1 MMTGSSRSNSSTE
14 VVLVGLIGRP
24 HGLNG
29 TVYVWP
35 DTDDPHRFVPGS
47 RVLVGGRGEMEV
59 ENTRAHLKR
68 LLVKFVEVSDRVSAE
83 KLRGAEVYIE
93 ERQRRTLETE
103 EFWPDELEGLEVR
116 TPSGALI
123 GRVRGVELSDA
134 QDRLVIET
142 EAGLAE
148 VPFVDEL
155 VPSVNLEGGYLTLAD
170 LPGLL

>member
-1 MMTGSSRSNSSTE
+1 MMTGLSRSNSSTE
-14 VVLVGLIGRP
+14 AVLVGRIGRP

-47 RVLVGGRGEMEV
+47 RVLVEGRGEMEV
-59 ENTRAHLKR
+59 ENAHTHLER
-68 LLVKFVEVSDRVSAE
+68 LLVTFAEVSDRVSAE

-93 ERQRRTLETE
+93 ERRRRALKTE
-103 EFWPDELEGLEVR
+103 EFWPDELEGLAVR
-116 TPSGALI
+116 TQSGALV
-123 GRVRGVELSDA
+123 GLVRGVEWA
-134 QDRLVIET
+134 GVQDRLVIET
-142 EAGLAE
+142 EAGLRE

-155 VPSVNLEGGYLTLAD
+155 VPSVNLEEGYLTLVD